1 MQTTGPPISQFSIV
15 FQLKF
20 RDLHSCDCYQWLF
33 NGSVCM
39 MVLWLLFNFLINLTE
54 RERPQLVA
62 AVVVDFDNIVAV
74 DMVYIAAAAVAA
86 AVVAAVVAAAVEL
99 WRSKTEIS

>member
-1 MQTTGPPISQFSIV
+1 M
-15 FQLKF
+15 
-20 RDLHSCDCYQWLF
+20 
-33 NGSVCM
+33 
-39 MVLWLLFNFLINLTE
+39 
-54 RERPQLVA
+54 
-62 AVVVDFDNIVAV
+62 VVDFDNIVAV